1 MGSKSPIV
9 EVNRQKVD
17 MGNTMNTILRQGQ
30 PPPGGISGNQKN
42 LPPPN
47 KKKSLNRQSLN
58 QKNSC
63 KRPFQVS
70 KDVFLTCNAIVNSF

>member
-9 EVNRQKVD
+9 EVNRYKVD

-42 LPPPN
+42 LPPPKQ
-47 KKKSLNRQSLN
+47 KKKF
-58 QKNSC
+58 K
-63 KRPFQVS
+63 QVEP
-70 KDVFLTCNAIVNSF
+70 